1 MHTKL
6 AIIGSG
12 PAGLTAAIYAA
23 RADLQ
28 PVVFAGKTP
37 GGQLTTTTVVENFPG
52 FPEGIMG
59 PTLMQN
65 MIKQAEKFG
74 ATTQYQSVQ
83 QLDVSEHPFKL
94 TDDAG
99 ETHTADALILATG
112 AEPRWLN
119 VPGEKELTAKG
130 VHTCATCDGAFYRG
144 KNIAV
149 IGGGDAAME
158 EANFLT
164 KFAQKVTV
172 IHRRDTLRAS
182 AAMIDRAKANPKI
195 DWLWNKEIT
204 SFVGADHL
212 EKVTLRDT
220 VTDET
225 SELPLDGAFLAIGHE
240 PNIHLVKGIIG
251 IKDNGYVDAE
261 NAPYTNVDGLF
272 VAGDVYDSAYRQA
285 ITAAGA
291 GAAAALT
298 AERWLGQKE

>member
-12 PAGLTAAIYAA
+12 PAGLSAAIYAA
-23 RADLQ
+23 RADLK
-28 PVVFAGKTP
+28 PLVFAGKTP
-37 GGQLTTTTVVENFPG
+37 GGQLTTTTLVENFPG
-52 FPEGIMG
+52 FPDGVMG
-59 PTLMQN
+59 PELMQN

-74 ATTQYQSVQ
+74 AETIYQQVDK
-83 QLDVSEHPFKL
+83 LDASSHPFKI
-94 TDDAG
+94 TDGAG
-99 ETHTADALILATG
+99 TGYEADAVIIATG

-149 IGGGDAAME
+149 IGGGDSAME

-164 KFAQKVTV
+164 RFADKVTV

-182 AAMIDRAKANPKI
+182 AAMVERAKANPKI
-195 DWLWNKEIT
+195 YWLWNKEVT
-204 SFVGADHL
+204 AFVGDAHL
-212 EKVTLRDT
+212 TELKLKDT
-220 VTDET
+220 VTGEEST
-225 SELPLDGAFLAIGHE
+225 VPFDGAFLAIGHE
-240 PNIHLVKGIIG
+240 PNVHLIKDVVG
-251 IKDNGYVDAE
+251 IKENGYIDAE
-261 NAPYTNVDGLF
+261 NAPHTNIDGLF

-291 GAAAALT
+291 GAAAAIT
-298 AERWLGQKE
+298 AQHWLADK